1 MKPLNVRFP
10 EKQLLQ
16 IGDLM
21 DCLGINQT
29 DVSRA
34 AMALGLQQIKELAA
48 RDNDSAVE
56 LVAVTAVRVKQ

>member
-48 RDNDSAVE
+48 RDNESAVE

>member
-10 EKQLLQ
+10 DKQVLQ

-21 DCLGINQT
+21 DCLGMNQT

-34 AMALGLQQIKELAA
+34 AMALGLQQIRELAA
-48 RDNDSAVE
+48 RDNQSAVE
-56 LVAVTAVRVKQ
+56 LVAVEAVRAKQ

>member
-10 EKQLLQ
+10 DKQLLQ

-21 DCLGINQT
+21 ECLGINQT

-34 AMALGLQQIKELAA
+34 ALALGLQQIKELSA
-48 RDNDSAVE
+48 RNVESAVE
-56 LVAVTAVRVKQ
+56 LVAVTAVKVKQ

>member
-48 RDNDSAVE
+48 RDNNSAVE